1 MTQREIARVVGLAR
15 GTVRRYLRAEAFPE
29 QGPRPRPSKL
39 RPYEPYLRTQWDAG
53 VQDAAVLWRALKA
66 QGYTAGASMVRAF
79 LGRWRLRPP
88 GSGLGP
94 ARTGRRPHDAATG
107 AAPARTCT
115 CSPHR
120 TRWLLVR
127 PDLIRDATERQFI
140 ATVLE
145 LCPQIAQARTL
156 VQEFSALIHER
167 ADGHEHAEVKLD
179 AWLVLAEH
187 SGIAA
192 LRGFAGGVRRD
203 LAAVRAALTLEWS
216 QGQTE
221 GQVNR
226 LKTLKRQMYGRASFP
241 LLRQRLLHSA

>member
-1 MTQREIARVVGLAR
+1 MTKREIARVVGLAR
-15 GTVRRYLRAEAFPE
+15 GTVRRYLRAETFPE
-29 QGPRPRPSKL
+29 QGPRPRLSKL
-39 RPYEPYLRTQWDAG
+39 HPYKPYLREQWEAG
-53 VQDAAVLWRALKA
+53 VQDAAVVWRALKA
-66 QGYTAGASMVRAF
+66 QGYTGGASWVRAF

-88 GSGLGP
+88 GSGPG
-94 ARTGRRPHDAATG
+94 RVKTGRRPHGALTG
-107 AAPARTCT
+107 AAPPRTCT

-127 PDLIRDATERQFI
+127 PDLIRDATEHQFI
-140 ATVLE
+140 ETVLE

-156 VQEFSALIHER
+156 VQDFSTLVHER
-167 ADGHEHAEVKLD
+167 EDCHEHAADKLD
-179 AWLVLAEH
+179 AWLVIAEH
-187 SGIAA
+187 SGIAE

-203 LAAVRAALTLEWS
+203 LAAVRAALTLGWS